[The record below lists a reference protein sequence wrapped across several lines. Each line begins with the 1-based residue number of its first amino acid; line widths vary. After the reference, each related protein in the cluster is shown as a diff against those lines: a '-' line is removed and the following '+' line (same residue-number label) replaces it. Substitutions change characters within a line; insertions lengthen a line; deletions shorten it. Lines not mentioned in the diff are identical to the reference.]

1 MTIMKDIEAL
11 IESLSPKEIKTI
23 MDEVKSKKPTR
34 VDHSRRARSI
44 ALTSLYFDNAPRPK
58 DNFEEYLLHAEGL
71 REQVISGVDICRKK
85 N

>member
-44 ALTSLYFDNAPRPK
+44 ALTSLYFDNAPSPK